1 MHFKVCEPMF
11 AARTSMNHGVAN
23 TPYTWF
29 ALQVECWREIFAGR
43 GAPKFECHVDKI
55 SLERDGTVAINF
67 LHTCR

>member
-1 MHFKVCEPMF
+1 
-11 AARTSMNHGVAN
+11 MNHGVAN